1 MIPSS
6 LPFRSASLVREQDLA
21 RFMPIVHQVAASM
34 MRRLPQH
41 VQRDDLIAAGTY
53 GLMDSLRRS
62 AATQGAGFEC
72 YVRIRI
78 RGAMVDELRAQDF
91 LSRRARRAV
100 QSRGA
105 RSGFAHVVALDDLAV
120 GELMALADVLS
131 PSPVEQVQAAAER
144 QIVAEAIGRLPPRER
159 TVVRLHYFSGVQ
171 FKKIGA
177 LLGVSEP
184 RISQLHSRA
193 LQRLRDM
200 LSCELA
206 AA

>member
-1 MIPSS
+1 
-6 LPFRSASLVREQDLA
+6 
-21 RFMPIVHQVAASM
+21 MPIVHRTAALL
-34 MRRLPQH
+34 MRRLPPH
-41 VQRDDLIAAGTY
+41 VQRDDLVAAGTY
-53 GLMDSLRRS
+53 GLMDSLRKCATS
-62 AATQGAGFEC
+62 DGAAFEC

-91 LSRRARRAV
+91 LSRRARSALHK
-100 QSRGA
+100 RGA
-105 RSGFAHVVALDDLAV
+105 GDDEAQVVALDDLAAGDV
-120 GELMALADVLS
+120 LALADRDSLT
-131 PSPVEQVQAAAER
+131 PIEYVEANAER
-144 QIVAEAIGRLPPRER
+144 QILASAVGKLPPRER
-159 TVVRLHYFSGVQ
+159 TVVQMHYFSGVQ

-184 RISQLHSRA
+184 RVSQLHSRA